1 MERHFLEKASWVA
14 GIVSAV
20 ITLVVWIKPE
30 NSASASPPKQKQ
42 ANVAPAPTPIS
53 SKEIVK
59 PPEAKTQTAATP
71 NASTRW
77 SCEGIAAR
85 LEPAYE
91 AAKKISYTDP
101 RDKAFL
107 SLARK
112 ALCLEN
118 YEMFEKAA
126 KQIGYTNPRD
136 EAYGDA
142 VDFTLN
148 LRKFDLAD
156 KYAKQIA
163 YTDPRDAAMARIVAK
178 ASERYG
184 YPSIK

>member
-14 GIVSAV
+14 GIVSTV
-20 ITLVVWIKPE
+20 IALAVWIKPD
-30 NSASASPPKQKQ
+30 NSASALSPKQQ
-42 ANVAPAPTPIS
+42 VNVAPAPTPIG
-53 SKEIVK
+53 SKETVK
-59 PPEAKTQTAATP
+59 FPDEKTQLVATP

-77 SCEGIAAR
+77 SCEGIAPN

-91 AAKKISYTDP
+91 AAKKISYTNP

-107 SLARK
+107 TIARK

-118 YEMFEKAA
+118 YEMFERAA
-126 KQIGYTNPRD
+126 KQIGYTDPKD

-163 YTDPRDAAMARIVAK
+163 YADPRDAAMARIVAK
-178 ASERYG
+178 SSER
-184 YPSIK
+184 

>member
-20 ITLVVWIKPE
+20 IALVIWIKPD
-30 NSASASPPKQKQ
+30 NSVSILPPKQKQ
-42 ANVAPAPTPIS
+42 ESVLPAPTPINP
-53 SKEIVK
+53 KEVAK
-59 PPEAKTQTAATP
+59 GPEETTQAATTH
-71 NASTRW
+71 NSFARW
-77 SCEGIAAR
+77 SCENIAHD

-91 AAKKISYTDP
+91 AARKISYTDP

-118 YEMFEKAA
+118 YEMFERAA
-126 KQIGYTNPRD
+126 KQIAYTDPRD
-136 EAYGDA
+136 KAYGDA

-148 LRKFDLAD
+148 LRKFDLAE
-156 KYAKQIA
+156 KYAKNIA

-178 ASERYG
+178 SSER
-184 YPSIK
+184 